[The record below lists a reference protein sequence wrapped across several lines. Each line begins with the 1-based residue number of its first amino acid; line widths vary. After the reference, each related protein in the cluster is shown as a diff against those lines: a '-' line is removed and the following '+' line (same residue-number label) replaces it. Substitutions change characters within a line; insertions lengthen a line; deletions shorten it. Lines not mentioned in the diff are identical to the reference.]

1 MKSILKII
9 GLLILYSLVCYK
21 IYIDTEPVTNKTSK
35 INKVDKIDFK
45 KQTEKIGYLKIDK
58 INLSQPLYKKDSI
71 HNNVEENITILK
83 ESIMPTEKE
92 SIVFLAAHS
101 GTGRVAY
108 FEKLNNINIGDKIE
122 LDYKGK
128 IYIYNV
134 INIWE
139 EPKNGYIHINKHSN
153 NQLILTTCSPE
164 NSNKQLVIN
173 SIEENKNTSKS

>member
-9 GLLILYSLVCYK
+9 GLLILYSLICYK
-21 IYIDTEPVTNKTSK
+21 IYIDTNPVTNKTHEIK
-35 INKVDKIDFK
+35 KENKIDFK
-45 KQTEKIGYLKIDK
+45 KNQEKIGYLKIDK
-58 INLSQPLYKKDSI
+58 IKLSQPLYKKDSSL
-71 HNNVEENITILK
+71 NNVEENITILK
-83 ESIMPTEKE
+83 ESIMPTEKN

-101 GTGRVAY
+101 GTGPIAY
-108 FEKLNNINIGDKIE
+108 FEKLNDITIGDKIE
-122 LDYKGK
+122 LDYKGE

-164 NSNKQLVIN
+164 SSNKQLVIN
-173 SIEENKNTSKS
+173 SIEENKNTSKT